1 MLFEPTFINPD
12 MRNGLGAGVVDV
24 TKNLT
29 VSWRVNGQ
37 PYLAAYQITIY
48 ENTAAGTQVYT
59 TGKLTTNC
67 PFYAYSADGE
77 QQTFSHTITSATMTD
92 PTVGMANG
100 NEYKMLITQW
110 WDASAEHDE
119 DSKIVQ
125 SSASVFITREEPV
138 VSITAPVSSSLTTKD
153 CTFAGSYTQ
162 AQGDTL
168 SWVRWELW
176 ATKWDSS
183 SSSYVLVTQ
192 VYDTGIMSGVS
203 QLQFYYDGFLPK
215 DGNFPRYYKTILTV
229 CTENGVEKS
238 TSKDISISYTVDEPG
253 GYLTALRA
261 CGKSA
266 VLVDWSGMHY
276 IAGHSVTGGY
286 TVSGGKLTLAT
297 NTDIVRW
304 DTVSGGE
311 MKFSAPWSF
320 IWKGTVFNDG
330 VTVSNVLF
338 TATQPGNLGT
348 ARYIL
353 GAYSSTQNMFY
364 VQYATGGFVI
374 NLYSHKTYFTGQA
387 EITVIITPSGAYFR
401 LEEVLT
407 TTLYP
412 SDTLYPSNML
422 VPSVSG
428 ETYVFQDHVEA
439 DYSNYLNFNI
449 MKVQLSGHSVVDYCG
464 VYKGEPSETVIT
476 QAYAQGT
483 YSPWFDGDTQY
494 MMAPFTFGLN
504 AGALIL
510 SNSDLSGIS
519 IYRKK
524 DGESYMQFVAYIPLT
539 GSNTTT
545 KIYDYAARSQQGNY
559 TWYAFP
565 ADDEQFL
572 TGPITSNELNPC
584 LWNWAVMECVED
596 TSQPHKT
603 YEVINEYAFGKNL
616 SSGTMSNNNTPSV
629 RPNLTRYP
637 TVQLSRS
644 NYQSGTLTSLIG
656 TIDGDAVYSDTIA
669 LRDAIYNLS
678 TTKNTLFLKNRK
690 GDLLK
695 IQLNG
700 AVSMTTMDDTRE
712 QAQNVTF
719 PWVEVGSAE
728 NVSLIAYE
736 NGGV

>member
-24 TKNLT
+24 TKNLV

-77 QQTFSHTITSATMTD
+77 QQTFSHTISAADMSTA
-92 PTVGMANG
+92 GMANG

-125 SSASVFITREEPV
+125 SSASVFITRAAPTLTLATFPV
-138 VSITAPVSSSLTTKD
+138 PWEAGPKYTFTATYS
-153 CTFAGSYTQ
+153 Q

-168 SWVRWELW
+168 NWVRWRIFFYDENYMEQ
-176 ATKWDSS
+176 T
-183 SSSYVLVTQ
+183 
-192 VYDTGIMSGVS
+192 VYDSGALSGVA
-203 QLQFYYDGFLPK
+203 QLQLFYDGFAP
-215 DGNFPRYYKTILTV
+215 GVSYGVQVTIETESGVTKTATDFYSFEQPYSELDATV
-229 CTENGVEKS
+229 VATKVCNGSAVKVDFS
-238 TSKDISISYTVDEPG
+238 GISYIPG
-253 GYLTALRA
+253 TA
-261 CGKSA
+261 
-266 VLVDWSGMHY
+266 SGTY
-276 IAGHSVTGGY
+276 SV
-286 TVSGGKLTLAT
+286 SDGKLTLAT
-297 NTDIVRW
+297 GAKVTWSKITNKNIEILPQWCIVW
-304 DTVSGGE
+304 H
-311 MKFSAPWSF
+311 
-320 IWKGTVFNDG
+320 GTL
-330 VTVSNVLF
+330 TRTLRATLF
-338 TATQPGNLGT
+338 TATTAGVLQDVEHSVFYETPANTISGKGEFRFRYDVGGSGFPITTETIESDFEGT
-348 ARYIL
+348 AD
-353 GAYSSTQNMFY
+353 
-364 VQYATGGFVI
+364 V
-374 NLYSHKTYFTGQA
+374 
-387 EITVIITPSGAYFR
+387 TVILTPYKLYLR
-401 LEEVLT
+401 IDDTLT

-412 SDTLYPSNML
+412 SNTLYPSDLLYPMQSGAVHVQKSNTDIQYFL
-422 VPSVSG
+422 ADGWESEQQALKKLSVG
-428 ETYVFQDHVEA
+428 GNA
-439 DYSNYLNFNI
+439 
-449 MKVQLSGHSVVDYCG
+449 VVDYVQVLVG
-464 VYKGEPSETVIT
+464 DASATLINE
-476 QAYAQGT
+476 AYENNT
-483 YSPWFDGDTQY
+483 YSPTFTDDTRLLADFSDGT
-494 MMAPFTFGLN
+494 LN
-504 AGALIL
+504 AGRLKLPAGTTI
-510 SNSDLSGIS
+510 SDIA
-519 IYRKK
+519 IYRAQSGNSVWQK
-524 DGESYMQFVAYIPLT
+524 VAAPT
-539 GSNTTT
+539 GALGYVL
-545 KIYDYAARSQQGNY
+545 YDYGVRSQQGEYQYIAWPENATSMLSQYVSSNKVNPCFWNWTVLECYQTTAYVSGLGMRPVRNNY
-559 TWYAFP
+559 TV
-565 ADDEQFL
+565 L
-572 TGPITSNELNPC
+572 
-584 LWNWAVMECVED
+584 
-596 TSQPHKT
+596 
-603 YEVINEYAFGKNL
+603 NEYAFGKNL